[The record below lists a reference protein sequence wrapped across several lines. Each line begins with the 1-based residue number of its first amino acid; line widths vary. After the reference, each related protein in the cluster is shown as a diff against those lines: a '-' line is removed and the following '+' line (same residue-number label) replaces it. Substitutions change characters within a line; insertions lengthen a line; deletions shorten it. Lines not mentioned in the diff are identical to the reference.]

1 MREQVER
8 SRYGLSPCGCRI
20 LILFLRKLR
29 MHKLC
34 SDQNSLAKRSL
45 PSLHSPFAYINIWTC
60 WPRTKKMDWTKCRVT
75 PGSGIFKQTL
85 PWCHGDQEV
94 ELTAILADLHL
105 VVYPNLPGEAP
116 AWPVTTVS
124 GPNNTGISLGKRK
137 KKNPKNAHRPRAV
150 YRANKTSRAKH
161 FGLPHFTITF
171 SIAIF
176 PSLAL
181 PIGGAERLV
190 DPLCKLWRSS
200 T

>member
-1 MREQVER
+1 M
-8 SRYGLSPCGCRI
+8 SRYGLSSCGWRN
-20 LILFLRKLR
+20 LISFLRKMH
-29 MHKLC
+29 MHKIC
-34 SDQNSLAKRSL
+34 SDSEFPTKAPHCFPFTL
-45 PSLHSPFAYINIWTC
+45 SPHTSIYERV

-75 PGSGIFKQTL
+75 PDSGIFKQTL

-105 VVYPNLPGEAP
+105 VVCPNLPGEAP

-124 GPNNTGISLGKRK
+124 GPNNTGISLGK
-137 KKNPKNAHRPRAV
+137 KKNPKKTHRPQAV
-150 YRANKTSRAKH
+150 YWANKASSAKH